1 MSDRIVR
8 AVVSLCALAFV
19 AGQTVAQE
27 ANSKAPVEAGLQAD
41 VEAPAGAALE
51 VRLADPVSSFRSKKG
66 DVIHAVLIAPVMQ
79 GGSEVLPSGLTL
91 KGRVLA
97 AKRVGLGVIRDQAR
111 LRLQFDSITLPGGD
125 SLPLESKVSEIENS
139 REKLLADGT
148 IVGIRA
154 TDSYGHQATG
164 MISSVSAFDP
174 MLFLFSFAASSA
186 VLRFP
191 EAEITYPSGTELRIE
206 LLKPIVVP
214 NAVLEAASHAE
225 EVAATHTSLELF
237 INELPYRTR
246 TTGKSIPSDLTNLI
260 FLGSREDL
268 LQAFAAA
275 GWTRADIRDSA
286 TSYKT
291 VRALAESRGY
301 ADAPV
306 STLKLDGKP
315 PAFVFEKTLN
325 TISKRH
331 HLRVWEV
338 AEKWE
343 GQTVWTAAATHDIGL
358 GISANKN
365 LIHRIDPKIDDER
378 DKVADDLRFAK
389 CATSTELV
397 DRPRVP
403 RVAHNATHER
413 MTTDGRVAVL
423 QLNACVTQS
432 ENGVTP
438 ARHEKAQY
446 TANPIYR
453 GVRQF
458 DLTLRNTLIRDNIA
472 WQAYSAGRMIWKI
485 KHRHAEP
492 REPSNSFLPET
503 ETEEGEARLGLADAA
518 NPMQSFREKVR
529 PHLPEVALSLNGG
542 ESYRRHLGDLF
553 LASVDPTTGIESIY
567 QFPMRLE
574 PGAML
579 GWSATVHP
587 SGLVS
592 HKIYF
597 ETLQANLLTGEDPNI
612 QVDRMKMRTAGYQ
625 AEINLVPRRWRL
637 RPFVSG
643 GGSLT
648 SYKFKNIKL
657 PKRDGV
663 FRYGLRRVGT
673 VVSAF
678 NSAGVAPLDGGS
690 VFRVSATYGGGLKLR
705 VTRLLEL
712 QLEYRESFA
721 QDPDFY
727 NKQSV
732 NLSSQGI
739 TSTQDRRSNRHSMAL
754 ISLSFTP

>member
-1 MSDRIVR
+1 MRYLILR
-8 AVVSLCALAFV
+8 VVVGLSTVAFG
-19 AGQTVAQE
+19 AGQTPAQE
-27 ANSKAPVEAGLQAD
+27 ANSTVPVEARLQAD
-41 VEAPAGAALE
+41 VEAPAGAVLE
-51 VRLADPVSSFRSKKG
+51 VRLTDPVSSFRSKKG
-66 DVIHAVLIAPVMQ
+66 DVIHAVLIAPLMQ

-91 KGRVLA
+91 KGRVLV
-97 AKRVGLGVIRDQAR
+97 AKRVGLGLIREQAR
-111 LRLQFDSITLPGGD
+111 LRLQFDSVTLPGGD
-125 SLPLESKVSEIENS
+125 SLTFESKVSEIENS

-214 NAVLEAASHAE
+214 NAVLEAASHSE
-225 EVAATHTSLELF
+225 EVAAKHTSLELF

-246 TTGKSIPSDLTNLI
+246 TTGKSIPSDITNLI
-260 FLGSREDL
+260 FLGSREEL

-275 GWTRADIRDSA
+275 GWTRADVRDSA

-306 STLKLDGKP
+306 STLKLDGKT

-358 GISANKN
+358 GISANKT

-378 DKVADDLRFAK
+378 DKVADDVRFAK

-423 QLNACVTQS
+423 QLNACATQS
-432 ENGVTP
+432 ANAITP

-485 KHRHAEP
+485 KHRHAQLP
-492 REPSNSFLPET
+492 EPSNSFLADT
-503 ETEEGEARLGLADAA
+503 ETDEAEPRLGLANAA
-518 NPMQSFREKVR
+518 NPMQSFREKAR
-529 PHLPEVALSLNGG
+529 PHLPELALSLNGG
-542 ESYRRHLGDLF
+542 ESYRMHLGDLY

-579 GWSATVHP
+579 GWSVTVHP
-587 SGLVS
+587 SGLVA

-597 ETLQANLLTGEDPNI
+597 QTLQANLLTGEDPNL
-612 QVDRMKMRTAGYQ
+612 QVDRMKMRVAGYQ
-625 AEINLVPRRWRL
+625 AEINLAPRRWRL

-657 PKRDGV
+657 PKKDGV
-663 FRYGLRRVGT
+663 FKYGLRRVGT

-712 QLEYRESFA
+712 QLEYRESYA

-727 NKQSV
+727 NKQAVS
-732 NLSSQGI
+732 LSSQGI
-739 TSTQDRRSNRHSMAL
+739 TSTQDRSSHRHSMAL
-754 ISLSFTP
+754 LSLSFTP